1 MAVHASDSSEDNAV
15 KVLNRIMAA
24 IGTVATLVVAFWLYW
39 RNREAYN
46 NKVPSPDPLA
56 TPIALEEYER
66 EVAEKAKELAS
77 ADAEEVMKKWKE
89 RFGGKQG

>member
-1 MAVHASDSSEDNAV
+1 
-15 KVLNRIMAA
+15 MAA

-39 RNREAYN
+39 RNRESYRG
-46 NKVPSPDPLA
+46 KVPMLDPLA
-56 TPIALEEYER
+56 TPAKREEYEK
-66 EVAEKAKELAS
+66 EVAEKARELAN

>member
-1 MAVHASDSSEDNAV
+1 MAVHAADISEDNTM

-39 RNREAYN
+39 RNRESYVE
-46 NKVPSPDPLA
+46 KVPMPDPLN
-56 TPIALEEYER
+56 TPVKREEYEK
-66 EVAEKAKELAS
+66 EVAEKARELAN

>member
-1 MAVHASDSSEDNAV
+1 M
-15 KVLNRIMAA
+15 KVLNRTMAA

-39 RNREAYN
+39 RYQEGYKE
-46 NKVPSPDPLA
+46 KVPTPDPLA
-56 TPIALEEYER
+56 TPAKREEYEK
-66 EVAEKAKELAS
+66 EVAEKARELAN